1 GNGTTTSKKEYSF
14 VDKNVGQGSYSYRL
28 KQIDLN
34 GHYTFS
40 NIVEINTELPRE
52 FNLAQNYPNPF
63 NPSTKINFSL
73 AVDSKIK
80 LTIYNLLGQVV
91 NTLINSNYTAGNHT
105 VSFNAN
111 GLNSGIYFYKIE
123 AFGID
128 GQNFVA
134 TRKMILTK

>member
-1 GNGTTTSKKEYSF
+1 M
-14 VDKNVGQGSYSYRL
+14 
-28 KQIDLN
+28 
-34 GHYTFS
+34 
-40 NIVEINTELPRE
+40 VEIEVVGPLTFE
-52 FNLAQNYPNPF
+52 LAQNYPNPF
-63 NPSTKINFSL
+63 NPSTN
-73 AVDSKIK
+73 IK
-80 LTIYNLLGQVV
+80 YSVPEYANIRLSIYNLLGQVV